1 LRCRTDGETWDN
13 ADVSRTRSRRV
24 VAAICIAAI
33 FLAAIVPVAAGLFSA
48 VLVPLP
54 ALFGTIVSVDAPAPE
69 CVSPE
74 PFPPRSP
81 LPGRAPPA

>member
-1 LRCRTDGETWDN
+1 
-13 ADVSRTRSRRV
+13 VTRNRRV
-24 VAAICIAAI
+24 VAAICLAAV
-33 FLAAIVPVAAGLFSA
+33 FLAAIVPAAPALFGA

-54 ALFGTIVSVDAPAPE
+54 ALFGTIVSLDAPVPE
-69 CVSPE
+69 SVSPE